1 MGINRY
7 AHKRDKVE
15 GEIVAALR
23 DVGAT
28 VAPISAA
35 GAGDLIVGFRGQN
48 YLIECKTKRGK
59 LTEAQVRFREAW
71 QGQYAVC
78 RTDIQALEAIGAI

>member
-7 AHKRDKVE
+7 AAKRDKTE
-15 GEIVAALR
+15 SSIIAALR
-23 DVGAT
+23 DCGAT
-28 VAPISAA
+28 VAPISGA
-35 GAGDLIVGFRGQN
+35 GVGDLIVGFRGQN
-48 YLIECKTKRGK
+48 FLIECKTKRGK
-59 LTEAQVRFREAW
+59 LTEAQVKFRENW

>member
-1 MGINRY
+1 MTINRY
-7 AHKRDKVE
+7 AARRDKTE
-15 GEIVAALR
+15 STIVQALH

-28 VAPISAA
+28 VAPIS
-35 GAGDLIVGFRGQN
+35 GAGVGDLLVGFRGQN

-59 LTEAQVRFREAW
+59 LTPAQVAFREAW